1 MASIAELAE
10 EIKTDKIKNEDL
22 IVCLEAKNLRVVAMA
37 MFKLIERN
45 YCDLRIVERLA
56 ELGEL
61 ITDNKFIGPW
71 QFGHVAIA
79 TLSLIDNEDAKIKF
93 NELVDGLSNNDKF
106 LVDNFIKSETYK
118 A

>member
-10 EIKTDKIKNEDL
+10 EIKTDKIKSEDL

-45 YCDLRIVERLA
+45 YCNLRIVDRLA
-56 ELGEL
+56 GLGEL
-61 ITDNKFIGPW
+61 LTDSKFIGPW

-79 TLSLIDNEDAKIKF
+79 TLSLLDNEDAKIKF
-93 NELVDGLSNNDKF
+93 NELFERLSDNVKF
-106 LVDNFIKSETYK
+106 LVDNFIKSESYK
-118 A
+118 T

>member
-10 EIKTDKIKNEDL
+10 EIKADTIKNEDL

-45 YCDLRIVERLA
+45 YCDIGIVERLA
-56 ELGEL
+56 ELGKL
-61 ITDNKFIGPW
+61 LTVSKFIGPW

-79 TLSLIDNEDAKIKF
+79 TLSLLSHKDAKIKF
-93 NELVDGLSNNDKF
+93 NELFEGLSEDDKF
-106 LVDNFIKSETYK
+106 LVDNFIKSESYK

>member
-1 MASIAELAE
+1 MASIAELVE

-45 YCDLRIVERLA
+45 YCDYRIIDRLA

-61 ITDNKFIGPW
+61 LTDNKFIGPW

-79 TLSLIDNEDAKIKF
+79 TLSLLDNEDAKAKF
-93 NELVDGLSNNDKF
+93 NELFEGLSDNDKF
-106 LVDNFIKSETYK
+106 LVENFIESESYK

>member
-10 EIKTDKIKNEDL
+10 QIKSDKIKDEDL
-22 IVCLEAKNLRVVAMA
+22 IVCLEAMNLRVVAVA

-45 YCDLRIVERLA
+45 YCDIRIVERLA
-56 ELGEL
+56 ELGKL
-61 ITDNKFIGPW
+61 LTDSKFIGPW

-79 TLSLIDNEDAKIKF
+79 TLSLLSHKDAKTKF
-93 NELVDGLSNNDKF
+93 NELFEGLSKDDKF
-106 LVDNFIKSETYK
+106 LVDNFIKSESYK

>member
-1 MASIAELAE
+1 MASIVELVE
-10 EIKTDKIKNEDL
+10 EIKTDKIKNGDL

-45 YCDLRIVERLA
+45 YCDYRIVERLA

-61 ITDNKFIGPW
+61 LTDNKFIGPW

-79 TLSLIDNEDAKIKF
+79 TLSLLDNEDAKIKF
-93 NELVDGLSNNDKF
+93 NELFEGLSDNDKF
-106 LVDNFIKSETYK
+106 LVENFIESESYK

>member
-10 EIKTDKIKNEDL
+10 EIKTDKIKNEDI

-45 YCDLRIVERLA
+45 YCDVRIVDRLA

-61 ITDNKFIGPW
+61 LTDSRFIGPW

-79 TLSLIDNEDAKIKF
+79 TLSLLGHEDAKIKF
-93 NELVDGLSNNDKF
+93 NELFEGLSDNDKF
-106 LVDNFIKSETYK
+106 LVDNFIKSESYK

>member
-22 IVCLEAKNLRVVAMA
+22 IVCLEARNLRVVAMA

-45 YCDLRIVERLA
+45 YCNISIVDRLS

-61 ITDNKFIGPW
+61 LTDNKFIGPW

-79 TLSLIDNEDAKIKF
+79 TLSLLENEDAKIKF
-93 NELVDGLSNNDKF
+93 NELFERLSDNDKY
-106 LVDNFIKSETYK
+106 LVDNFIKLESYK
-118 A
+118 I